1 MSQDQLVAWL
11 DDAYAMESG
20 LIPILQ
26 NHARAFEGQMPEAAA
41 KIREHISDTRRHADR
56 LEQCLRTL
64 NATPSTAKST
74 LSAVMGSIEG
84 MSTALFR
91 DELMKNAL
99 ADYGAEQ
106 FEVACYTALVTSAME
121 LGYPDIAHM
130 CEQNLKEDEEMAR
143 WLRQQ
148 LPAVASVM
156 LARTATP
163 RKSRPTPA

>member
-1 MSQDQLVAWL
+1 MSQAQLVAWL

-26 NHARAFEGQMPEAAA
+26 NHARAFEAEMPEAAVRL
-41 KIREHISDTRRHADR
+41 REHISETRRHAER

-64 NATPSTAKST
+64 NAAPSTAKST
-74 LSAVMGSIEG
+74 LSTVMGSIEG
-84 MSTALFR
+84 LSTAVFR
-91 DELMKNAL
+91 DEFVKDAL

-130 CEQNLKEDEEMAR
+130 CELNLKEDEEMAR

-148 LPAVASVM
+148 LPSVVSLM
-156 LARTATP
+156 LNKTATP
-163 RKSRPTPA
+163 HR

>member
-1 MSQDQLVAWL
+1 
-11 DDAYAMESG
+11 
-20 LIPILQ
+20 
-26 NHARAFEGQMPEAAA
+26 MPEAAA
-41 KIREHISDTRRHADR
+41 RIREHISDTRRHADR

-64 NATPSTAKST
+64 NTTPSTTKST
-74 LSAVMGSIEG
+74 FSAVLGSIEG
-84 MSTALFR
+84 MSTTMFR

-106 FEVACYTALVTSAME
+106 FEVACYTALVTSARE

-148 LPAVASVM
+148 LPAVTSLM
-156 LARTATP
+156 LTRTATP
-163 RKSRPTPA
+163 RR